1 MIALQ
6 ISELKDF
13 MNKFLCSEVFDNFLL
28 QEASIQGNVTYHIE
42 GGLHTDF
49 YSSDELETEGLT
61 GLSFIPYGKVRTQ
74 CFDLIKGKR
83 TPSFFKFVL
92 LLSPANLTNTLE
104 RSHSSF
110 SANDITGA
118 FINLKFQNGT
128 LILTTGVSYRIFSVD
143 KSFEQ
148 EWDALVKRFL
158 TNHEISYEIL

>member
-28 QEASIQGNVTYHIE
+28 QEASIQGKVTYHIE
-42 GGLHTDF
+42 GGLHTDL
-49 YSSDELETEGLT
+49 YSSDELEAEGLT
-61 GLSFIPYGKVRTQ
+61 GLSFIPLGKIRTQ

-92 LLSPANLTNTLE
+92 LLSPSNLANTLE
-104 RSHSSF
+104 RSNSSF
-110 SANDITGA
+110 SPNDITGA

-148 EWDALVKRFL
+148 EWDSLVKRFL
-158 TNHEISYEIL
+158 ANHEIAYETL

>member
-13 MNKFLCSEVFDNFLL
+13 MNKFLCSEIFDNFLL

-49 YSSDELETEGLT
+49 YSTDELESEGLS
-61 GLSFIPYGKVRTQ
+61 GLSFIPYGKVRNQ
-74 CFDLIKGKR
+74 CFNLIKGKR

-92 LLSPANLTNTLE
+92 LLSPVNLANTLE

-110 SANDITGA
+110 SPNDITGA
-118 FINLKFQNGT
+118 FINLKFQGGT
-128 LILTTGVSYRIFSVD
+128 LVITTGVSYRIFSVD

-148 EWDALVKRFL
+148 EWDLLVKRFL
-158 TNHEISYEIL
+158 KTHEIVFEEL